1 MDSCCWIELVTYLYL
16 GLIPQ
21 TEALEDSEDE
31 DQDFVEVPEKEGYEP
46 RIPDHLRAEYG
57 ELWDHKGRIGHQ
69 RYRRDRFP
77 LWTMPLGCDID
88 PRNLAANFPCTAAVS
103 VIVACI

>member
-1 MDSCCWIELVTYLYL
+1 MGGSTSTQSVTDCCCIELMTSFVL
-16 GLIPQ
+16 GMYPQ

-57 ELWDHKGRIGHQ
+57 ELWANEGQDWASGVQ
-69 RYRRDRFP
+69 RRQVPHLDNASR
-77 LWTMPLGCDID
+77 L
-88 PRNLAANFPCTAAVS
+88 
-103 VIVACI
+103 

>member
-1 MDSCCWIELVTYLYL
+1 MGGSTSTQSMTNCCCIELMTSFVL
-16 GLIPQ
+16 GMYPQ

-57 ELWDHKGRIGHQ
+57 ELWANEGQDWASGV
-69 RYRRDRFP
+69 RRRQVPHLDNASR
-77 LWTMPLGCDID
+77 L
-88 PRNLAANFPCTAAVS
+88 
-103 VIVACI
+103 

>member
-1 MDSCCWIELVTYLYL
+1 MF
-16 GLIPQ
+16 PQ

-57 ELWDHKGRIGHQ
+57 ELWAHKGQDWASKVPERQ
-69 RYRRDRFP
+69 VPTLDNASR
-77 LWTMPLGCDID
+77 L
-88 PRNLAANFPCTAAVS
+88 
-103 VIVACI
+103 

>member
-1 MDSCCWIELVTYLYL
+1 MGIF
-16 GLIPQ
+16 PQ
-21 TEALEDSEDE
+21 IEALEDSEDE

-57 ELWDHKGRIGHQ
+57 ELWAHKGQYWASRVLERQ
-69 RYRRDRFP
+69 VSTLDNASS
-77 LWTMPLGCDID
+77 CDTD
-88 PRNLAANFPCTAAVS
+88 PRSLAVNFPCTAVVS